1 MEHLFYGS
9 YYCVVHFAEASS
21 FSEETAVAQFRK
33 REGNFFFNCLRLLEE
48 ILAKIL
54 QNSDIHF

>member
-1 MEHLFYGS
+1 MSESNLF
-9 YYCVVHFAEASS
+9 F
-21 FSEETAVAQFRK
+21 FSQEMLEMNISTFSNPNTSGE